1 MFKMNLGCTFL
12 SKMYYQSTTIDKK
25 DLNKVM
31 STKVVDEMVVFKP
44 FMRTLNFLSEKEDA
58 EIIEINLYK
67 IHKEKSEEYKLEII
81 LQTSSKFNLKDK
93 IDTYNMQ
100 LLVIDDKH
108 VLVDESFKK
117 SKCKITSGKKKNH
130 YKITKEISSTVFMSC
145 FNAFKN
151 HFDNNSYTLFATEF
165 NITKKE
171 KERKDK

>member
-1 MFKMNLGCTFL
+1 MNLGCTFL
-12 SKMYYQSTTIDKK
+12 SKMYYQTSTIDKK

-31 STKVVDEMVVFKP
+31 STRVVDEIITYKP
-44 FMRTLNFLSEKEDA
+44 FMRTLNFLSDKEDA

-93 IDTYNMQ
+93 IDTCNMQ
-100 LLVIDDKH
+100 LLVIDGKH
-108 VLVDESFKK
+108 VLVDESYKK

-145 FNAFKN
+145 FNTFKN
-151 HFDNNSYTLFATEF
+151 HFDNNQYTLFNTEF
-165 NITKKE
+165 NIIKKDKE
-171 KERKDK
+171 KKGK